1 MDLWSYTERQILD
14 IFVFQVQYGSS
25 LLKCT
30 RTILNYLVSLL
41 ENNTE
46 QMQILDQ
53 C

>member
-14 IFVFQVQYGSS
+14 IFVFQVQYGRS
-25 LLKCT
+25 LIKCT

-41 ENNTE
+41 ESNTE